1 MSMNWRS
8 RLTVS
13 VEDPGSETPIHVT
26 PIDALQPSFSF
37 QAEPVHSIEDTHL
50 GVIYSPD
57 QINFSM
63 TVKAI
68 GGTGAP
74 AAKLTQLA
82 IQGKPFNIVLETKEG
97 EEDDWAF
104 ESIVLSDCIIT
115 NATPTNAA
123 ISGAPTATFSG
134 FALAA
139 STLADGSDGTMG
151 AMGSADTKA
160 GIPAE
165 EGG

>member
-1 MSMNWRS
+1 MTMNWRS
-8 RLTVS
+8 RLCVKAEIPG
-13 VEDPGSETPIHVT
+13 VEAPLLIS

-37 QAEPVHSIEDTHL
+37 QAEPVHSIEDTHQ

-74 AAKLTQLA
+74 AAQLTQLA
-82 IQGKPFNIVLETKEG
+82 VKGMPFNIILETKEG

-104 ESIVLSDCIIT
+104 ESIVLADCIIT

-139 STLADGSDGTMG
+139 SSYADGMDGTMG
-151 AMGSADTKA
+151 AFAVADTKA
-160 GIPAE
+160 GVPVEE
-165 EGG
+165 EG

>member
-8 RLTVS
+8 RLSVS
-13 VEDPGSETPIHVT
+13 VEAPGSEDPISVT
-26 PIDALQPSFSF
+26 PIDSLQPSFSF

-82 IQGKPFNIVLETKEG
+82 IKGQPFNIILETQEG

-139 STLADGSDGTMG
+139 SSMADGTDGTMG
-151 AMGSADTKA
+151 AMGAADTKS
-160 GIPAE
+160 GVPVEE
-165 EGG
+165 EG